1 MESGNIR
8 AGWRRLAGM
17 RRARAL
23 AVAATGTAAVAAVIG
38 LAVPAGA
45 SPAAARPASVSG
57 AQHFQLVTTSATTTT
72 PPVIGW
78 GVVTAAGVDHEG
90 SSNTN
95 TATDKFVFPKGTF
108 KVTHTGPFTIKAN
121 SKTCF
126 IMGTSKGT
134 FKISGGTGAYKGI
147 SGKGTFS
154 LTVVGIAPRTKT
166 GACNQ
171 NANPVGFQEVIDA
184 TGTVKLP

>member
-8 AGWRRLAGM
+8 AGVRRLAGM

-23 AVAATGTAAVAAVIG
+23 AVAATGIAAVATVIG
-38 LAVPAGA
+38 LAIPAGA
-45 SPAAARPASVSG
+45 SPVAARPAAVSG
-57 AQHFQLVTTSATTTT
+57 AQHFQLVTTSATTSA
-72 PPVIGW
+72 PPVTGW

-108 KVTHTGPFTIKAN
+108 KVTHTGPFNITAN
-121 SKTCF
+121 PTTCF
-126 IMGTSKGT
+126 ITGSSKGT

-147 SGKGTFS
+147 SGKGTFR
-154 LTVVGIAPRTKT
+154 LTVIGIAPKTKT
-166 GACNQ
+166 GACNE
-171 NANPVGFQEVIDA
+171 NANPVGFQEIIDA